1 MSIPVLVLL
10 RHRES
15 SHRSLV
21 NKHVDNTKLVSVSRT
36 HWHPTRSRYMQ
47 QLETQQLAAVQAV
60 PEGIKPVQQEHA
72 ATGGQ
77 ARPDTV
83 SADVSL
89 GDLGPC
95 AGQVA

>member
-1 MSIPVLVLL
+1 
-10 RHRES
+10 
-15 SHRSLV
+15 
-21 NKHVDNTKLVSVSRT
+21 
-36 HWHPTRSRYMQ
+36 MQ

-89 GDLGPC
+89 SDLGPC